1 MQQTAAAGR
10 TGVLGAAPGKGWRLT
25 IVVGYAVLTAAL
37 VALAAT
43 QGLVGVAAGVLIAA
57 FIVLLAVLGSL
68 RTATLAL
75 MGAFA
80 TAPMYKGLA
89 PAGAQVTPTD
99 VLFVIGFALLLPHVI
114 NRRVSMPVSYVFG
127 VSGIAIFGAIASTLS
142 EESFLSF
149 FALVLWLVVLV
160 PLPIAFALWMPSDRI
175 IELLC
180 WSYVAG
186 HMVSWVGGMARG
198 GVTTDGRYF
207 GLTTHPN
214 YFGQA
219 AIMSIGLLLYLLFRY
234 KTPLL
239 RLAVLGAIGLCG
251 VTILLSGSRGATAV
265 AAVLVLMIPIVERS
279 AITGFIFAI
288 VGAIFLAALP
298 LVVEVGSGTSA
309 IDRILGQ
316 GSASGS
322 NQARTDGLQSGVD
335 RFWDSP
341 LFGDGL
347 IDLFDIHNNFLEVVV
362 GIGLFGLVAYLLVLY
377 AFARPLLG
385 DSPYRRLCYA
395 AWIYIGWG
403 AIVPSLYDRGV
414 WAPIALSVVAVVT
427 TTGRR
432 PGDDGGDPVPD
443 GAAGTDSDVPATT
456 PVGGPPP
463 V

>member
-10 TGVLGAAPGKGWRLT
+10 TGVLGAAPGNGWRVT
-25 IVVGYAVLTAAL
+25 IVAAYAVLTAGL

-43 QGLVGVAAGVLIAA
+43 QGLLGLAAGVLVAG
-57 FIVLLAVLGSL
+57 FVLLLAVLGSL
-68 RTATLAL
+68 KTAILTL

-89 PAGAQVTPTD
+89 PEGQQITPTD
-99 VLFVIGFALLLPHVI
+99 ALFVVGFALLLPHVI
-114 NRRVSMPVSYVFG
+114 NRRVSMPLSYIFG

-142 EESFLSF
+142 EQSFLSF
-149 FALVLWLVVLV
+149 FALVLWLIVLV

-175 IELLC
+175 IELLA

-186 HMVSWVGGMARG
+186 HMVSWLGGMARG
-198 GVTTDGRYF
+198 GVTADGRYF

-219 AIMSIGLLLYLLFRY
+219 AIMSISLLLYLLWHY
-234 KTPLL
+234 KTPLM
-239 RLAVLGAIGLCG
+239 RAATLGAIALCG

-265 AAVLVLMIPIVERS
+265 AAVLVLMIPFVEKS
-279 AITGFIFAI
+279 AVTGFIFAI
-288 VGAIFLAALP
+288 GGAIFLAALP
-298 LVVEVGSGTSA
+298 LVVEIGSGTSA

-322 NQARTDGLQSGVD
+322 NEARTDGLESGVD
-335 RFWDSP
+335 RFWNSP
-341 LFGDGL
+341 WFGDGL

-362 GIGLFGLVAYLLVLY
+362 GIGIFGLLAYLLVLF
-377 AFARPLLG
+377 AFARPLFG
-385 DSPYRRLCYA
+385 TSRYRRLCYA
-395 AWIYIGWG
+395 AWTYIGWG

-427 TTGRR
+427 TTAKES
-432 PGDDGGDPVPD
+432 DEA
-443 GAAGTDSDVPATT
+443 GAAEAAGAEGTDLDVPATS
-456 PVGGPPP
+456 PVAGRSG